1 MNKTPGAVPAAAA
14 TAAKS
19 PVPAFAKMTLKPV
32 PAGLQKDGVTPASP
46 VHVPKVHVPTPS
58 HTTPVQTPAPAPV
71 RAVDAP
77 KAVVG
82 ASDTTFP
89 YDLLKSDP
97 PDGIDLKNKEAYL
110 SASMF
115 LSVFGMDEKSYE
127 LLPKWKKELI
137 KKKVGLF

>member
-1 MNKTPGAVPAAAA
+1 
-14 TAAKS
+14 
-19 PVPAFAKMTLKPV
+19 MTLKPV

-46 VHVPKVHVPTPS
+46 VHVPKVNAATPS
-58 HTTPVQTPAPAPV
+58 HTTPVQPPAAV
-71 RAVDAP
+71 RAVDPP

-82 ASDTTFP
+82 ASDTTIS